1 MTGWSSLGTGK
12 KVLAGVAAAVALGLV
27 AGVGFE
33 ILRPGAGVEGPL
45 PPVPQVAVEPPAR
58 AGAEEEA
65 QGGQA
70 VAPPSGAVPVSE
82 PQQLAAGQAAGTQ
95 EPQAQPDDAAQPGP
109 AEDPRPQAAAQQ
121 QAPAEAPAAAPSPM
135 PEPPVFDL
143 VRVDAEGNALIAG
156 RGEPLAR
163 VEIYL
168 DDALLSEAEVARDGT
183 FVSMALVEPSE
194 QPRIMRLVL
203 RPEAGERV
211 ESAQTV
217 IIAPVTP
224 PEVVA
229 EAEAVVQPSA
239 GGEQAPAAGPEQAP
253 AAAVEDAGP
262 GAQVVA
268 DAAGAAE
275 PAPAAETPRPRDGAQ
290 EQGVQVA
297 RAEELAQASAPEA
310 PVQQAGDGPQ
320 PAIPARPAEP
330 AEAERAVVAEAPVV
344 APEAPVVAGAVEP
357 VEARPEGTVVAAA
370 GKQAQPASPLPA
382 PSAAPAPAAAE
393 TTDTAVADSTA
404 AAPTVLLASEEGID
418 VLQPGG
424 AGPDVLDAVSL
435 DSISYD
441 PEGEVTLAGRSTGAG
456 FVRVYLDNRP
466 VRTLRIEEDGRWRAP
481 LPEVD
486 TGVYTLR
493 IDEIDEEGTVV
504 SRVETPF
511 KREEPEALAAL
522 GAEDA
527 PAEGLSVTL
536 VTVQPGNTLW
546 GIARRN
552 YGKGILYVRVFEANR
567 DKIRDPDLIYPGQVF
582 TVPQ

>member
-33 ILRPGAGVEGPL
+33 VLRPGAGFEGPP
-45 PPVPQVAVEPPAR
+45 PPVPQVEVEPPAR

-70 VAPPSGAVPVSE
+70 VAPPSGAAPVSE
-82 PQQLAAGQAAGTQ
+82 PQQQAAGTQ
-95 EPQAQPDDAAQPGP
+95 EPQAQPDDAAQPRP
-109 AEDPRPQAAAQQ
+109 AEESQPQAAAQQ
-121 QAPAEAPAAAPSPM
+121 QARAEAPATAALPG
-135 PEPPVFDL
+135 PEAPVFDL

-156 RGEPLAR
+156 RGEPLAT

-203 RPEAGERV
+203 RPEEGERV

-217 IIAPVTP
+217 IIAPVVP
-224 PEVVA
+224 PQVVA
-229 EAEAVVQPSA
+229 E
-239 GGEQAPAAGPEQAP
+239 
-253 AAAVEDAGP
+253 
-262 GAQVVA
+262 
-268 DAAGAAE
+268 AAGAAE
-275 PAPAAETPRPRDGAQ
+275 PAPAAGVPRPRDGAQ

-297 RAEELAQASAPEA
+297 RAEEPAQSPAPEA
-310 PVQQAGDGPQ
+310 PVQEAGDSPQ
-320 PAIPARPAEP
+320 PASPARPAEP
-330 AEAERAVVAEAPVV
+330 AEAERAVVAEAPAA

-357 VEARPEGTVVAAA
+357 VEARPEGTVAAAA
-370 GKQAQPASPLPA
+370 GKQAQPASPPSA

-404 AAPTVLLASEEGID
+404 AAPAVLLASEEGID
-418 VLQPGG
+418 VLQSGG
-424 AGPDVLDAVSL
+424 AGPEVLDAVSL

-466 VRTLRIEEDGRWRAP
+466 IRTLRIEEDGRWRAP

-522 GAEDA
+522 GAKDA
-527 PAEGLSVTL
+527 PAEGPSVTL

>member
-1 MTGWSSLGTGK
+1 
-12 KVLAGVAAAVALGLV
+12 VALGLV
-27 AGVGFE
+27 AGAGYE
-33 ILRPGAGVEGPL
+33 LLRPATDAGAAL
-45 PPVPQVAVEPPAR
+45 PPVPQVAVEQPAQAGAQEGAAAGRAEAQPPAGKPASQLPR
-58 AGAEEEA
+58 QEA
-65 QGGQA
+65 
-70 VAPPSGAVPVSE
+70 APPPQPAE
-82 PQQLAAGQAAGTQ
+82 PAGQARPEAAQ
-95 EPQAQPDDAAQPGP
+95 EAQPAVPDAAQQP
-109 AEDPRPQAAAQQ
+109 PQEEVF
-121 QAPAEAPAAAPSPM
+121 AEASASAPGSATPPPM

-156 RGEPLAR
+156 RGEPLAT

-168 DDALLSEAEVARDGT
+168 DEALLSEAEVARDGT

-203 RPEAGERV
+203 RPEKGERV

-229 EAEAVVQPSA
+229 EAEAVQPSA
-239 GGEQAPAAGPEQAP
+239 AGGRAPQQP
-253 AAAVEDAGP
+253 AAAEEDAGP

-268 DAAGAAE
+268 EVAGGAE
-275 PAPAAETPRPRDGAQ
+275 PAPAAETPRPGGGAE
-290 EQGVQVA
+290 EQGTQVA
-297 RAEELAQASAPEA
+297 RAEEPAQTSAPEA
-310 PVQQAGDGPQ
+310 PVQEAGDGPQ
-320 PAIPARPAEP
+320 PASP
-330 AEAERAVVAEAPVV
+330 
-344 APEAPVVAGAVEP
+344 
-357 VEARPEGTVVAAA
+357 ARPEGTVVAAA
-370 GKQAQPASPLPA
+370 GEEAQPATPVPA
-382 PSAAPAPAAAE
+382 PSAAPAPAAGETAE
-393 TTDTAVADSTA
+393 TALADSTA
-404 AAPTVLLASEEGID
+404 AAPAVLLASEEGID

-424 AGPDVLDAVSL
+424 AGPEVLDAVSL

-441 PEGEVTLAGRSTGAG
+441 PEGEVTLAGRSTGGG

-486 TGVYTLR
+486 TGIYTLR

-522 GAEDA
+522 GAEPS
-527 PAEGLSVTL
+527 PAEGLAVTL